1 MHRSLRNAA
10 DFDGTGACYRLGQFE
25 VAEDSRCGAADDVGV
40 ALARERDVE
49 SMKSPFAAFVVLE
62 RVDRSDPGFEGRVAE
77 SLHNIKEVFAQLVG
91 EFGHVLIDVQKL
103 GEDATRF
110 GREGREIGQLL

>member
-62 RVDRSDPGFEGRVAE
+62 RVDRRDPRFDFGISQF
-77 SLHNIKEVFAQLVG
+77 LNNIKEVLV
-91 EFGHVLIDVQKL
+91 ELRRECVNVLIDVQKL
-103 GEDATRF
+103 GD
-110 GREGREIGQLL
+110 